1 MVGIVLACGLK
12 KATIENDLTCFFF
25 FFKKIKGLDLLTRN
39 SAKKKK
45 KKKTNIKKSILG
57 VGRYDS

>member
-25 FFKKIKGLDLLTRN
+25 FFFKKRKGLDLLTRN

-45 KKKTNIKKSILG
+45 KKDQHKKIYPWSWK
-57 VGRYDS
+57 V